1 MTTFLG
7 DIDCKLDTKGRFL
20 FPSAMRKQ
28 LSGDETVEQRFVLK
42 KSIFKNCLELYPM
55 AEWEDLVAKIR
66 KKLNPF
72 NKEHNAFLSQFHRG
86 IAELSL
92 DGSSRLL
99 MPKRLMDQAG
109 ITKDIVL
116 SGVGGMLEVWSDDEY
131 NKAGMSDTA
140 FEALAGNVLGAD
152 FSLND

>member
-7 DIDCKLDTKGRFL
+7 DTDSKLDTKGRFL

-28 LSGDETVEQRFVLK
+28 LGDEAAERGFVLK
-42 KSIFKNCLELYPM
+42 KSIFKNCLELHPM
-55 AEWEDLVAKIR
+55 TEWEDLVAKIR

-92 DGSSRLL
+92 DGSGRLL
-99 MPKRLMDQAG
+99 MPKRLMDLAG
-109 ITKDIVL
+109 ISRDIVL
-116 SGVGGMLEVWSDDEY
+116 SGVGGMIEVWSEDEY
-131 NKAGMSDTA
+131 SKASMSDTA
-140 FEALAGNVLGAD
+140 FEALAGNVLGSD